1 MTNHLDFDYE
11 SSGFPVRRDITEAH
25 RASWQAIA
33 RPGPRWSGVQRVEI
47 ARQARAARNSRG
59 DPPWLRKGLPDTE
72 GRIPEAACQA
82 ARTIAADAHRI
93 DRDWATQAIETLGDA
108 AYVELGSIVATV
120 AALDAFAEA
129 LGRDQ
134 EPLPSAEAGTRADT
148 ASADGV
154 ADIGAYVPV
163 VSPFSGP
170 NVSRALSLVPE
181 ANRLFFT
188 NVGAMY
194 GGVEQSFYDL
204 EWTGPISRPQAE
216 LLAARVSALNEC
228 FY

>member
-1 MTNHLDFDYE
+1 MHAPVPDGLA
-11 SSGFPVRRDITEAH
+11 SSGWKSLDKREPPVIPG
-25 RASWQAIA
+25 AI
-33 RPGPRWSGVQRVEI
+33 RPGSAKGFRTPRVAFQRRR
-47 ARQARAARNSRG
+47 AR
-59 DPPWLRKGLPDTE
+59 
-72 GRIPEAACQA
+72 A

-154 ADIGAYVPV
+154 ADIGAYVPL